1 MTELENMAGAS
12 RAPGE
17 EPEPATPPIDPD
29 PWTAML
35 QRFNAVAAWFA
46 RKVFSHIQL
55 SPEEVEAIREG
66 ARAGTI
72 VYVMRYPSILDTLL
86 VNTLLLREGL
96 PLAHFSNGT
105 YTVWLRP
112 LRDLARI
119 FIRRLISF
127 ARRSDRQETGYEAW
141 YRCGQLVASRKPVLL
156 FLRGSKLGLYVRRTD
171 ALEAQESEK
180 DYLAE
185 LIRMQWNR
193 DQKIFLVPLAVFWR
207 SGPRQQSR
215 TALSSIFYGVK
226 ERPGDLKKFLAFLL
240 NYHDL
245 FVRVGRPIDLKV
257 FVEERSG
264 EGKGAIVKK
273 VRRALQLF
281 LYREEKVVHGP
292 VIKPRRQIRDIVV
305 GDPETLALMDRIADA
320 TGEDV
325 AKLRKRAE
333 KYFVEIAANFHGTY
347 IAFLDLL
354 FTWIHRRTFSGIE
367 VTGLEKVAEYGKH
380 NPLVLI
386 PCHRSHF
393 DYLFISSLFYHSRLS
408 PPHIAAGINLSFWP
422 MGPLFRGAGAYF
434 LRRTFGDNELYKTV
448 FHKYMTFLIKQGYS
462 QEFFIEGG
470 RSRTGKLLSPQLGML
485 GTIIDTYLEGV
496 RRDLYFVP
504 VGITYERLAEERAYV
519 RELAGEKKEKE
530 SIRSIVEARTVLK
543 RKFGKVYIN
552 FGEPISLHDAMGNR
566 LETLRGSH
574 RTAEGRAQTRTFV
587 EEFAYRILRAI
598 NAVTTATVSSLAA
611 TALLARDQNAIRRN
625 ELIETILDLRS
636 LLRVQDAMMSDPLG
650 QEELNFDEMIN
661 YLVSSDLMGELKD
674 GHEVVYTYDEKRRRS
689 LDFYKNN
696 ILHYLV
702 VPSILAQ
709 ALRHPTTRAELSRD
723 LFLWVRLFRNEFF
736 LPDEKAVGAR
746 AEIFLGHFI
755 AEKLIQEDA
764 AELQPAPDGGKRLA
778 LYAGLLANFRESYF
792 ATADAVLHLEEW
804 PIPEKKLLS
813 RINLTFEKYY
823 LLKEVRR
830 PEASNRVIHKNAL
843 RCLVGE
849 GYLDLRQVGVGKG
862 KSSILYD
869 RGARFNELADVRQ
882 LLARSLE
889 SHDT

>member
-1 MTELENMAGAS
+1 MNDPEKMTGAT

-17 EPEPATPPIDPD
+17 EQEPAAPPIEAD
-29 PWTAML
+29 PWTAMPG
-35 QRFNAVAAWFA
+35 RFNAVASWFA
-46 RKVFSHIQL
+46 RKVFSHMEL
-55 SPEEVEAIREG
+55 SPAEVEAIREA
-66 ARAGTI
+66 ARTGTI

-105 YTVWLRP
+105 YTIWLRP
-112 LRDLARI
+112 LGELARI
-119 FIRRLISF
+119 LLRRVFSF
-127 ARRSDRQETGYEAW
+127 VRRSDERETGYEAW
-141 YRCGQLVASRKPVLL
+141 YRCGRLVASRKPVLL
-156 FLRGSKLGLYVRRTD
+156 FLRGAKLGLYVRRSD
-171 ALEAQESEK
+171 AVEALESER

-185 LIRMQWNR
+185 LVRMQWNR
-193 DQKIFLVPLAVFWR
+193 EQKIFLLPLAVFWR

-245 FVRVGRPIDLKV
+245 FVRAGRPIDLKV

-292 VIKPRRQIRDIVV
+292 VIKPRRQIRDIVL
-305 GDPETLALMDRIADA
+305 GDPETLSVMDRIADA
-320 TGEDV
+320 TGDDV
-325 AKLRKRAE
+325 AKVRKRAI
-333 KYFVEIAANFHGTY
+333 KYFIEIAANFHGTY

-354 FTWIHRRTFSGIE
+354 FTWIHRRTFSGVE
-367 VTGLEKVAEYGKH
+367 VTGLQNVAEYGKR

-434 LRRTFGDNELYKTV
+434 LRRSFGDDELYKTV
-448 FHKYMTFLIKQGYS
+448 FYNYIAFLIKEGYS

-470 RSRTGKLLSPQLGML
+470 RSRTGKLLNPKLGVL
-485 GTIIDTYLEGV
+485 GTVIDTYLRGV

-504 VGITYERLAEERAYV
+504 VGITYERLAEERAYI
-519 RELAGEKKEKE
+519 RELEGQEKEKE
-530 SIRSIVEARTVLK
+530 SIRAIVEARTVLK
-543 RKFGKVYIN
+543 RKFGKVYIS
-552 FGEPISLHDAMGNR
+552 FGDPISLHDAMGSR
-566 LETLRGSH
+566 LEALRASH
-574 RTAEGRAQTRTFV
+574 GTAEGETQTRSFV

-598 NAVTTATVSSLAA
+598 NGLTTATVSSLAA
-611 TALLARDQNAIRRN
+611 TALLARDQNAIRRR
-625 ELIETILDLRS
+625 ELIETILDLRP
-636 LLRVQDAMMSDPLG
+636 LLRVQDVKVSAPLA
-650 QEELNFDEMIN
+650 EADLNFDEMIK
-661 YLVSSDLMGELKD
+661 YLVSSDLVGELKD
-674 GHEVVYTYDEKRRRS
+674 AREVVYTYDDRRRRA

-696 ILHYLV
+696 IIHYLV
-702 VPSILAQ
+702 VPSILSQ
-709 ALRHPTTRAELSRD
+709 TLRRPTTRAELWRE
-723 LFLWVRLFRNEFF
+723 LLLWARIFRNEFF
-736 LPDEKAVGAR
+736 LPDDKAVSTR

-755 AEKLIQEDA
+755 AEKLIEEN
-764 AELQPAPDGGKRLA
+764 AEGLQPAPHAERRLA

-792 ATADAVLHLEEW
+792 ATVDTVLHLEEW
-804 PIPEKKLLS
+804 PIPEKKLLAG
-813 RINLTFEKYY
+813 INLTFEKYY
-823 LLKEVRR
+823 LLKELRR
-830 PEASNRVIHKNAL
+830 PEASNRLNYQNAL
-843 RCLVGE
+843 RFLLRKKYLV
-849 GYLDLRQVGVGKG
+849 LRHVGVGKG
-862 KSSILYD
+862 KTSSLYD
-869 RGARFNELADVRQ
+869 RGERFAELEDLGRF
-882 LLARSLE
+882 LARSLE